1 MNRTTYLGE
10 LEQMVLLTV
19 LRLGPEAYA
28 LRVREELAAQTGR
41 RVARGAV
48 YITLDRLVKK
58 QYLKS
63 RMGEPTSERG
73 GRRKRFF
80 TVAQQGR
87 AALRTSR
94 AALIKLWRGHES
106 ALEGR

>member
-1 MNRTTYLGE
+1 MNRKTYLGE

-19 LRLGPEAYA
+19 LRLGPGAYA
-28 LRVREELAAQTGR
+28 VGVREELAALTGR
-41 RVARGAV
+41 RVAEGAV

-58 QYLKS
+58 QYLSS
-63 RMGEPTSERG
+63 RLGDPTPERG

-80 TVAQQGR
+80 ALTHKGK

-94 AALIKLWRGHES
+94 EALIKLWGGYES

>member
-10 LEQMVLLTV
+10 LEQMVLLAV
-19 LRLGPEAYA
+19 LRLGPGAYA
-28 LRVREELAAQTGR
+28 LRVREELAVQTGR

-80 TVAQQGR
+80 TVTQQGK

-94 AALIKLWRGHES
+94 EALIKLWRGHES